1 LRVQPPIVPQ
11 DRFAAVKYHTKVH
24 SFRIGTAVLAWVLIG
39 LAFFYRPDLIKWALR
54 SGTHAIEAVGDN
66 LPSPWGDRIEI
77 LLREVGGFLWI
88 QITLLIIAI
97 RVILSCLVGAWRMIR
112 RHDGRI

>member
-1 LRVQPPIVPQ
+1 VEPPIVRR
-11 DRFAAVKYHTKVH
+11 DRYAAVKYHTKVH
-24 SFRIGTAVLAWVLIG
+24 SFRIGTAILAWFLIG

-66 LPSPWGDRIEI
+66 IPSPWGDRIEI

-97 RVILSCLVGAWRMIR
+97 RVALSGIAGVWRFMR
-112 RHDGRI
+112 RRDERV